1 MEHTSMI
8 SLGRVLEHRVLFTFT
23 HAHSNESFQTKFSYC
38 LGGKKVHIAFSF
50 ESVPGFDKNQLKSQY
65 SLN

>member
-8 SLGRVLEHRVLFTFT
+8 SLGEVLEHRVLFTF
-23 HAHSNESFQTKFSYC
+23 AHSHESFQTKFSYC
-38 LGGKKVHIAFSF
+38 LGEKKVHIAFSF
-50 ESVPGFDKNQLKSQY
+50 ESVPGFDKNQLRSQY